1 MIAQRNF
8 AYFYTAKCDCCKR
21 VRKLKTKIEVIDENG
36 ALLGEMSICPKCLS
50 NLNFGGNKDKK
61 AAGEIETEIV
71 EDDFSIFDE
80 DEMNADDYK
89 KLGYEV
95 QML

>member
-21 VRKLKTKIEVIDENG
+21 VRKLKTKVEVIDENG
-36 ALLGEMSICPKCLS
+36 ALLGEMSICPKCLK
-50 NLNFGGNKDKK
+50 NLNFGSGQKSPD
-61 AAGEIETEIV
+61 AEEIATSSV
-71 EDDFSIFDE
+71 EDNFSIYDE
-80 DEMNADDYK
+80 EEMDVEDYK

>member
-21 VRKLKTKIEVIDENG
+21 VRKLKTKIEVIDENN
-36 ALLGEMSICPKCLS
+36 ALLGEMSICPKCLK
-50 NLNFGGNKDKK
+50 NLNFGSKK
-61 AAGEIETEIV
+61 EAAEELASSSV
-71 EDDFSIFDE
+71 EDDYQIYDE
-80 DEMNADDYK
+80 EDMEIDDYK

>member
-21 VRKLKTKIEVIDENG
+21 VRKLKTKVEVIDDNG
-36 ALLGEMSICPKCLS
+36 ALLGEMSICPKCLK
-50 NLNFGGNKDKK
+50 NLNFGGGAQEP
-61 AAGEIETEIV
+61 AAEEIATSS
-71 EDDFSIFDE
+71 EDDFSIYDE
-80 DEMNADDYK
+80 EEMDVDDYK

>member
-8 AYFYTAKCDCCKR
+8 AYFFTAKCDCCKR
-21 VRKLKTKIEVIDENG
+21 VRKIKTKIEVIDENN
-36 ALLGEMSICPKCLS
+36 ALLGEMSICPKCLK
-50 NLNFGGNKDKK
+50 NLNFGSGQKSP
-61 AAGEIETEIV
+61 AAEEIATSSV
-71 EDDFSIFDE
+71 EDDFQIYDE
-80 DEMNADDYK
+80 EDMDVDDYR

>member
-21 VRKLKTKIEVIDENG
+21 VRKLKTKVEVIDENG
-36 ALLGEMSICPKCLS
+36 ALLGEMSICPKCLK
-50 NLNFGGNKDKK
+50 NLNFGSGQKSPT
-61 AAGEIETEIV
+61 AEEIATSSV
-71 EDDFSIFDE
+71 EEDYQIYDE
-80 DEMNADDYK
+80 EDMDVDDYK

>member
-8 AYFYTAKCDCCKR
+8 AYFFTAKCDCCKR
-21 VRKLKTKIEVIDENG
+21 VRKIKTKIEVIDENN
-36 ALLGEMSICPKCLS
+36 ALLGEMSICPKCLK
-50 NLNFGGNKDKK
+50 NLNFGDSSQAQ
-61 AAGEIETEIV
+61 AAEELAASSV
-71 EDDFSIFDE
+71 EDDYQIYDE
-80 DEMNADDYK
+80 EEMDVDDYK

>member
-8 AYFYTAKCDCCKR
+8 AYFFTAKCDCCKR

-36 ALLGEMSICPKCLS
+36 ALLGEMSLCPKCLS
-50 NLNFGGNKDKK
+50 NLNFGGEKEKN
-61 AAGEIETEIV
+61 AAEGINNDIE
-71 EDDFSIFDE
+71 EDDFAIYDE
-80 DEMNADDYK
+80 DDMNADDYK

>member
-8 AYFYTAKCDCCKR
+8 AYFFTAKCDCCKR
-21 VRKLKTKIEVIDENG
+21 VRKLKTKIEVIEENG
-36 ALLGEMSICPKCLS
+36 ALLGEMSICPKCLK
-50 NLNFGGNKDKK
+50 NLNFGGGAQVP
-61 AAGEIETEIV
+61 AAEEIATSSE
-71 EDDFSIFDE
+71 EDYTIYDE
-80 DEMNADDYK
+80 EDMDVDDYK

>member
-36 ALLGEMSICPKCLS
+36 ALLGEMSICPKCLK
-50 NLNFGGNKDKK
+50 NLNFGGKGQPQ
-61 AAGEIETEIV
+61 AAEDIATEEV
-71 EDDFSIFDE
+71 TDDFAIYEE
-80 DEMNADDYK
+80 DEMAIEDYK

-95 QML
+95 EML

>member
-36 ALLGEMSICPKCLS
+36 ALLGEMSICPKCLK
-50 NLNFGGNKDKK
+50 NLNFDGNSQAQ
-61 AAGEIETEIV
+61 AAEEIISKEAEEDFVVYDEEEMDV
-71 EDDFSIFDE
+71 E
-80 DEMNADDYK
+80 DYK

>member
-8 AYFYTAKCDCCKR
+8 AYFFTAKCDCCKR

-50 NLNFGGNKDKK
+50 NLNFGGEKEKN
-61 AAGEIETEIV
+61 AAEGINNDIE
-71 EDDFSIFDE
+71 EDDFAIYDE
-80 DEMNADDYK
+80 DDMNADDYK

>member
-50 NLNFGGNKDKK
+50 NLNFNSNAK
-61 AAGEIETEIV
+61 AKEAEEIATDV
-71 EDDFSIFDE
+71 EDDDFTIFDE
-80 DEMNADDYK
+80 DEMGADDYK

>member
-8 AYFYTAKCDCCKR
+8 AYFFTAKCDCCKR
-21 VRKLKTKIEVIDENG
+21 VRKVKTKVEVIDDNG
-36 ALLGEMSICPKCLS
+36 ALLGEMSICPKCLK
-50 NLNFGGNKDKK
+50 NLNFGSKQQ
-61 AAGEIETEIV
+61 AAEEIAANEAVDEFEIYDE
-71 EDDFSIFDE
+71 EDMDV
-80 DEMNADDYK
+80 DDYK

>member
-8 AYFYTAKCDCCKR
+8 AYFFTAKCDCCKR
-21 VRKLKTKIEVIDENG
+21 VRKIKTKIEVIDETN
-36 ALLGEMSICPKCLS
+36 ALLGEMSICPKCLK
-50 NLNFGGNKDKK
+50 NLNFGGSSLKP
-61 AAGEIETEIV
+61 AAEELASSSVDDDYQIYDE
-71 EDDFSIFDE
+71 EDMDV
-80 DEMNADDYK
+80 DDYK

>member
-8 AYFYTAKCDCCKR
+8 AHFYTAKCDCCKR
-21 VRKLKTKIEVIDENG
+21 VRKIKTKIEVIDENN
-36 ALLGEMSICPKCLS
+36 ALLGEMSICPTCLK
-50 NLNFGGNKDKK
+50 NLNFGSSNN
-61 AAGEIETEIV
+61 AAEENTVNNVAEDFEIYDE
-71 EDDFSIFDE
+71 EDME
-80 DEMNADDYK
+80 AEDYK

>member
-36 ALLGEMSICPKCLS
+36 ALLGEMSICPKCLKS
-50 NLNFGGNKDKK
+50 LNFDKK
-61 AAGEIETEIV
+61 QDNESQAIS
-71 EDDFSIFDE
+71 EDNFEIFDE
-80 DEMNADDYK
+80 DEMDIDDFE
-89 KLGYEV
+89 KLGYKV

>member
-8 AYFYTAKCDCCKR
+8 AYFFTAKCDCCKR
-21 VRKLKTKIEVIDENG
+21 VRKVKNKVEVIDENG
-36 ALLGEMSICPKCLS
+36 ALLGEMSICPKCLK
-50 NLNFGGNKDKK
+50 NLNFGSSKQP
-61 AAGEIETEIV
+61 AAEEIATSSV
-71 EDDFSIFDE
+71 DDDFSIYDE
-80 DEMNADDYK
+80 EEMDVEDYK

>member
-36 ALLGEMSICPKCLS
+36 ALLGEMSICPKCLK
-50 NLNFGGNKDKK
+50 NLNFGGKGQPQ
-61 AAGEIETEIV
+61 AAEVVATEEVTDDFVVYDDEEMEIE
-71 EDDFSIFDE
+71 
-80 DEMNADDYK
+80 DYK

>member
-21 VRKLKTKIEVIDENG
+21 VRKLKTKVEVIDENG
-36 ALLGEMSICPKCLS
+36 ALLGEMSICPKCLK
-50 NLNFGGNKDKK
+50 NLNFGGGKQP
-61 AAGEIETEIV
+61 AAEELAASSV
-71 EDDFSIFDE
+71 EEDFQIYDE
-80 DEMNADDYK
+80 EDMDVDDYK
-89 KLGYEV
+89 RLGYEV

>member
-50 NLNFGGNKDKK
+50 NLNLGGKEKVK
-61 AAGEIETEIV
+61 AAEEITDEIV
-71 EDDFSIFDE
+71 EDDFTIYDE
-80 DEMNADDYK
+80 EDMNADDYK

>member
-21 VRKLKTKIEVIDENG
+21 VRKLKTKVEVIDENG
-36 ALLGEMSICPKCLS
+36 ALLGEMSICPKCLK
-50 NLNFGGNKDKK
+50 NLNFGGSNQP
-61 AAGEIETEIV
+61 AAEEIATSSV
-71 EDDFSIFDE
+71 EDDYQIYDE
-80 DEMNADDYK
+80 EDMDVDDYK